1 MVDRNLALGTF
12 FLHVSL
18 WTILTGVIFIFVIGM
33 FIAWVVR
40 KGFGT
45 QTEKAAAVIDAL
57 AMTCGA
63 VGAILFAVGIIPLPG
78 GALGYSGDSY
88 VVVVL
93 NGYMLVSGLWLIVMA
108 LGTQVPKVATN
119 LRGAFRRG
127 V

>member
-1 MVDRNLALGTF
+1 MVDRNLALGTY

-33 FIAWVVR
+33 FMAWVVR

-57 AMTCGA
+57 AMTFGA
-63 VGAILFAVGIIPLPG
+63 VGAILFAVGIIPFPG
-78 GALGYSGDSY
+78 GALGYSGYSY